1 MKALVIGDVMLDEY
15 WLGDTHRISPE
26 APVPIIKITD
36 ENFKLGGA
44 GNVAANLAY
53 LGIEVTLVGLIGIDK
68 EAEQLKK
75 IIESQKIKFIP
86 IEHGDYQTI
95 NKLRIFSGSQQVI
108 RIDKEKVNQG
118 LGKLVVDA
126 VDTLKDGHD
135 LIVLSDYAKGT
146 LSSVQDIINRLRKA
160 RSKIIVDPKGNDF
173 KKYKNAS
180 VITPNLK
187 EFEQIMGPYE
197 NEEIFISNGFILLQ
211 QLNLEALLVTRGPEG
226 MSLFFDDQH
235 HHIPAINNDVYD
247 VTGAGDTVIAFF
259 AFGLMNGNSFLESS
273 SLANKAAGVSVR
285 KRGAAVVSL
294 AEAKANQG
302 QQKKIFKETEL
313 SELISLLESH
323 KELMK
328 KIVFTN
334 GCFDLLHAG
343 HVSYLNEAKRRG
355 DILCIGVNSDDSVRR
370 LKGDT
375 RPINNLYNR
384 MQVLGGLSAIDY
396 LIEFSEDTPEK
407 LISAIKP
414 QLLVKGADY
423 SIDEVIGREIVEA
436 YGGKVELIDLVEGL
450 STSEA
455 IKKIKS

>member
-1 MKALVIGDVMLDEY
+1 
-15 WLGDTHRISPE
+15 
-26 APVPIIKITD
+26 
-36 ENFKLGGA
+36 
-44 GNVAANLAY
+44 
-53 LGIEVTLVGLIGIDK
+53 
-68 EAEQLKK
+68 
-75 IIESQKIKFIP
+75 
-86 IEHGDYQTI
+86 
-95 NKLRIFSGSQQVI
+95 
-108 RIDKEKVNQG
+108 
-118 LGKLVVDA
+118 
-126 VDTLKDGHD
+126 
-135 LIVLSDYAKGT
+135 
-146 LSSVQDIINRLRKA
+146 
-160 RSKIIVDPKGNDF
+160 
-173 KKYKNAS
+173 
-180 VITPNLK
+180 
-187 EFEQIMGPYE
+187 
-197 NEEIFISNGFILLQ
+197 LLQ
-211 QLNLEALLVTRGPEG
+211 ELNLQALLVTRGPEG

-259 AFGLMNGNSFLESS
+259 AFGLMNGNSFLDSS

-285 KRGAAVVSL
+285 KRGVSVVSL

-313 SELISLLESH
+313 SELISLLGSH
-323 KELMK
+323 KESMQ

-396 LIEFSEDTPEK
+396 LIEFSGDTPEK

-414 QLLVKGADY
+414 HLLVKGADY
-423 SIDEVIGREIVEA
+423 SIDEVIGKEIVES
-436 YGGKVELIDLVEGL
+436 YGGKVQLIDLVEGL
-450 STSEA
+450 STTEA

>member
-15 WLGDTHRISPE
+15 WIGDTNRISPE

-53 LGIEVTLVGLIGIDK
+53 LGIDVTLVGLIGIDK
-68 EAEQLKK
+68 EAEHLKK
-75 IIESQKIKFIP
+75 IIEKQNIKFIP

-108 RIDKEKVNQG
+108 RIDKERANQK

-126 VDTLKDGHD
+126 IYTLKDEHD
-135 LIVLSDYAKGT
+135 LIILSDYAKGA
-146 LSSVQDIINRLRKA
+146 LSSVEDIIHRFRKA
-160 RSKIIVDPKGNDF
+160 GSKIIVDPKGNDF

-197 NEEIFISNGFILLQ
+197 NEESFISNGFILLQ
-211 QLNLEALLVTRGPEG
+211 ELNLQALLVTRGPEG

-259 AFGLMNGNSFLESS
+259 AFGLMNGNSFLDSS

-285 KRGAAVVSL
+285 KRGVSVVSL

-313 SELISLLESH
+313 SEL
-323 KELMK
+323 
-328 KIVFTN
+328 
-334 GCFDLLHAG
+334 
-343 HVSYLNEAKRRG
+343 
-355 DILCIGVNSDDSVRR
+355 
-370 LKGDT
+370 
-375 RPINNLYNR
+375 
-384 MQVLGGLSAIDY
+384 
-396 LIEFSEDTPEK
+396 
-407 LISAIKP
+407 
-414 QLLVKGADY
+414 
-423 SIDEVIGREIVEA
+423 
-436 YGGKVELIDLVEGL
+436 
-450 STSEA
+450 
-455 IKKIKS
+455 